1 MCFSLSVDADF
12 YPTKTLCKSSE
23 GLSNHLLS
31 GVMTLVMGV
40 VTMVRM
46 TRNMPKKLTNATL
59 YSASMYGV
67 DSVFKDESHSH
78 DSTQAPITNE
88 DYFVMMKRMNELEEK
103 VNVLSKKPTSMPP
116 EKEEMLNNALNRVD
130 SLEQALS
137 ATKKVLANSL
147 FQCIHVFCSSKC

>member
-1 MCFSLSVDADF
+1 
-12 YPTKTLCKSSE
+12 
-23 GLSNHLLS
+23 
-31 GVMTLVMGV
+31 MTFVMGV

-46 TRNMPKKLTNATL
+46 TRNMPRKLTDATL

-67 DSVFKDESHSH
+67 DPFKGQSHSH
-78 DSTQAPITNE
+78 DSPRAPITNE

-116 EKEEMLNNALNRVD
+116 EKEEMLNNALKRVD

-137 ATKKVLANSL
+137 ATKKVPGIITE
-147 FQCIHVFCSSKC
+147 QC